1 MSKKYSSKRTVVT
14 TKDSLPKP
22 PVMVNDLD
30 TGTIFR
36 HGDYMY
42 MLIKLEY
49 PNSIGYQKCLFLNLD
64 TFLIEERFLDCS
76 VDEVYDY
83 QINLQAQ
90 GIY

>member
-1 MSKKYSSKRTVVT
+1 MSKKYSSKRTAVI
-14 TKDSLPKP
+14 TKDSPPKQTIT
-22 PVMVNDLD
+22 VNDLD

-36 HGDYMY
+36 HGEYMY
-42 MLIKLEY
+42 MLIKLF
-49 PNSIGYQKCLFLNLD
+49 NIGYQKCLFLNLD
-64 TFLIEERFLDCS
+64 NGLIEERFLDCS